1 MTMYRLASK
10 QAKSTFQRTV
20 IFPVQAVV
28 GLMIILVI
36 GIAFWVAQELSKDV
50 QSRERALAS
59 VAVRERLSLLEKTTD
74 DYAFWDDA
82 YDRAGSSDP
91 DWTDANIAL
100 PVAQKY
106 GFRII
111 GVIDR
116 DGRTEFGRQG
126 DHRFLQPMATVLSGG
141 FTKLLNEVATAGN
154 SVTVSGILLVD
165 GEAALVAVSRI
176 RPFEGQVDATRQPR
190 FLVFVDILNAH
201 QLATIANAY
210 LLPGLAI
217 STEPV
222 ASKAAIELET
232 ADGSKALSLSW
243 LSADPG
249 RELLE
254 TLLPPL
260 LFLLAAFTVLTTFVL
275 RHARLAANRLR
286 ESEEKALLDPLTGLP
301 NRVLLYAQTDEL
313 VLSQQSQFAL
323 AYLDLDGFK
332 QVNDTFGHSTGD
344 EVLKL
349 SARRMSASIRENDLL
364 VRLGG
369 DEFALIIAE
378 LASPS
383 EIRRLA
389 ESIINAVE
397 EPITIDG
404 NFVEVGI
411 TIGVAFYPAD
421 ASTTLDLLRLADA
434 ALYRAKRANKGS
446 VQFAL
451 R

>member
-232 ADGSKALSLSW
+232 
-243 LSADPG
+243 
-249 RELLE
+249 ELL
-254 TLLPPL
+254 P
-260 LFLLAAFTVLTTFVL
+260 
-275 RHARLAANRLR
+275 
-286 ESEEKALLDPLTGLP
+286 DPW
-301 NRVLLYAQTDEL
+301 TDFQ
-313 VLSQQSQFAL
+313 LS
-323 AYLDLDGFK
+323 
-332 QVNDTFGHSTGD
+332 
-344 EVLKL
+344 
-349 SARRMSASIRENDLL
+349 
-364 VRLGG
+364 
-369 DEFALIIAE
+369 
-378 LASPS
+378 
-383 EIRRLA
+383 
-389 ESIINAVE
+389 
-397 EPITIDG
+397 
-404 NFVEVGI
+404 
-411 TIGVAFYPAD
+411 
-421 ASTTLDLLRLADA
+421 
-434 ALYRAKRANKGS
+434 
-446 VQFAL
+446 
-451 R
+451 